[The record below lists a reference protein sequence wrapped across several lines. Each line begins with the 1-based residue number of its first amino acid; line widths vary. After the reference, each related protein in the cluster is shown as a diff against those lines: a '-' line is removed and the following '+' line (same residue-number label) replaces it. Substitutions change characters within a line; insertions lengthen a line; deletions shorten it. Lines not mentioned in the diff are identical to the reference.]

1 MGFSDSGGDLH
12 FYFYNANT
20 FTKIANRYDVNSIEC
35 FSYREGT
42 NIEEEDNY
50 EFNISIITNENNV
63 LFFEEIYIE
72 DGNTYR
78 DTYRFT
84 SNSAGDQITLMW
96 DEDPDDIEVF
106 TRTNTTHSSLCN

>member
-1 MGFSDSGGDLH
+1 MKSVG
-12 FYFYNANT
+12 
-20 FTKIANRYDVNSIEC
+20 RYDDNSTEC
-35 FSYREGT
+35 FSVNEGT
-42 NIEEEDNY
+42 NIEESDNY